1 MTKFNAQVRAD
12 GGVRLT
18 GYVNVV
24 ERDSRTLRDEEHG
37 DFIECIAQGAFA
49 DALNAA
55 GNTVRLMFNH
65 KRDIGQR
72 GDNLKLVED
81 NIGLYADAT
90 IYDDEVIKA
99 AQEERLQGWSFG
111 FYSLEDEWEV
121 RADDTKHR
129 RILRLRLDEVSIL
142 DVTPAY
148 IATSVE
154 QRSGNDKKMEIRM
167 SDCKVSAAYI
177 HTEARNDNMLA
188 TMQAELYL
196 LRLKGEK

>member
-1 MTKFNAQVRAD
+1 M
-12 GGVRLT
+12 RLT

-24 ERDSRTLRDEEHG
+24 ERDSRTLKDEEHG

-49 DALNAA
+49 DALDVA
-55 GNTVRLMFNH
+55 GNTVRLMYNH
-65 KRDIGQR
+65 KRDIGRR

-90 IYDDEVIKA
+90 IYDNEVVKA
-99 AQEERLQGWSFG
+99 ASEKRLQGWSFG
-111 FYSLEDEWEV
+111 FHPLEDEWEV
-121 RADDTKHR
+121 CADDNATKHR
-129 RILRLRLDEVSIL
+129 RILRLLLDEVSIL

-154 QRSGNDKKMEIRM
+154 QRSGDGKKMEIRM
-167 SDCKVSAAYI
+167 SECKVSAAYVPA
-177 HTEARNDNMLA
+177 EARNDNMLA

-196 LRLKGEK
+196 LRPKGEK